1 MANIRQRKNG
11 LYEARLQ
18 RDGRRYSIYGRS
30 EREVRQKL
38 AELERKLAIDQ
49 APPPGKLTVQELCQR
64 WLETER
70 KRWKPRTLH
79 DYRWH
84 LERYVY
90 PVIGQVRLAKLTP
103 DRLQRLLDGTPG
115 RAASSVYRIL
125 HRCFSMAVRW
135 GYLAANLCDRVTPP
149 AYRPKPVELP
159 DAGALA
165 TLFSH
170 CLGSDDDY
178 APLIGLTLL
187 TGLRLGEVRALRWDD
202 VDLET
207 GRINVFRSTQ
217 KVGNRW
223 VTTEPKTKAGRRVVF
238 VGELGIRL
246 LKRQKAVVAR
256 RKLQAGPAWQENG
269 LVFPG
274 TAGQPLS
281 ADRVNAA
288 VRRLCRS
295 ASVPTLTFHQLR
307 HGTASLSLLAGV
319 ALPDL
324 SRRLGHAD
332 VSITTRIYAHAIGD
346 GKQVAEAIER
356 VLVGG

>member
-1 MANIRQRKNG
+1 MAKVRQRKNG

-18 RDGRRYSIYGRS
+18 QDGRRYSVYGRT
-30 EREVRQKL
+30 EREALAKL

-49 APPPGKLTVQELCQR
+49 APPPGKLTVQELCER

-70 KRWKPRTLH
+70 KRWKPRTAH

-84 LERYVY
+84 LERYVF
-90 PVIGQVRLAKLTP
+90 PHIGQVRLAKLTP
-103 DRLQRLLDGTPG
+103 DRLQRLLDSIPG
-115 RAASSVYRIL
+115 RAANSVYRIL
-125 HRCFSMAVRW
+125 HRCFSVAVRW
-135 GYLAANLCDRVTPP
+135 RYLAQNPCDQIVPP

-159 DAGALA
+159 DADALA
-165 TLFSH
+165 KLFWH
-170 CLGSDDDY
+170 CLGSDDDH

-187 TGLRLGEVRALRWDD
+187 TGLRLGEVRALRWDAI
-202 VDLET
+202 DLES

-217 KVGNRW
+217 KVGSQW
-223 VTTEPKTKAGRRVVF
+223 VETEPKTKAGRRVVF
-238 VGELGIRL
+238 VGELGIAL

-256 RKLQAGPAWQENG
+256 RKLQAGTRWQENG

-288 VRRLCRS
+288 VRRLCK
-295 ASVPTLTFHQLR
+295 AAGVPKLRFHALR
-307 HGTASLSLLAGV
+307 HGAASLALLAGIP
-319 ALPDL
+319 LPDL

-346 GKQVAEAIER
+346 GKRVAEAIER
-356 VLVGG
+356 VLGG